1 MLTIGFLGGGNM
13 AGALIGGLLAGGPRS
28 DLKVHVTDLHEDKLA
43 RLAALG
49 AQTHSDVGEWA
60 ASCDLMVFAV
70 KPQGMKTALASLMP
84 FLNPDGAALTIAA
97 GIEAAAY
104 ADWLNGYP
112 LMRAMPNTPAMVGM
126 GVSGLWIPAGISETA
141 ANAARQALAAA
152 GKNVLLIDLDS
163 QASLTISVGME
174 PLEVPKTIVDVLKK
188 DGAPICECV
197 QKINDRL
204 HIVTSII
211 DLAPMEM
218 EMLSRASRE
227 KILDRALKPIKDSY
241 DYILI
246 DCPPQLSILTINAL
260 SCADGVLIPVKT
272 DYLAYRGLTQLQD
285 SIREIQ
291 ELINPDLKVLGVIA
305 TLYDARVSDDKDI
318 LALLKEEY
326 NLVGVVKRLAVAK
339 KGIYDGLAVV
349 EQAPTS
355 EIAKEYTAIAKMI
368 INGNFD
374 REDIENG

>member
-1 MLTIGFLGGGNM
+1 MTNVHKTYTINKVYKLNKGDAAMKVIAIANQKGGV
-13 AGALIGGLLAGGPRS
+13 A
-28 DLKVHVTDLHEDKLA
+28 KTTT
-43 RLAALG
+43 
-49 AQTHSDVGEWA
+49 THN
-60 ASCDLMVFAV
+60 L
-70 KPQGMKTALASLMP
+70 
-84 FLNPDGAALTIAA
+84 GAALAA
-97 GIEAAAY
+97 E
-104 ADWLNGYP
+104 
-112 LMRAMPNTPAMVGM
+112 
-126 GVSGLWIPAGISETA
+126 
-141 ANAARQALAAA
+141 

-188 DGAPICECV
+188 DGAPIHECV

-227 KILDRALKPIKDSY
+227 KILDRALKPIKDGY

-291 ELINPDLKVLGVIA
+291 ELINPELKVLGVIA

-349 EQAPTS
+349 EQAPSS